1 MFGRVVRV
9 EARHA
14 LDGDPFFV
22 TEDLRVAVDMDI
34 GLAQQIAQASVIIYN
49 LSLESAKELTSGDLE
64 VGSVGDGTQRRQA
77 KRVFLRVF
85 AGYKDERMENGT
97 LPLLLEGVVMNASS
111 RRALPEYITQ
121 LFVVPLSARFLRQT
135 FPAYTSAAG
144 GTLKSSLEE
153 IMQRAGYLP
162 SELTFDMPDEL
173 LSQSTRGMT
182 FEPKPDVYS
191 LLNRMGQSFSFTYST
206 RAEGVGFYPRLDDS
220 GAAHSEFNYLQE
232 NGQAYE
238 VSPIL
243 MRGTPMVG
251 TATITIPLNFDAR
264 IFPGWVIDT
273 QLIQGTRGDVSLP
286 SEGLAE
292 YSGIGA
298 SLYYV
303 DDVAKYTVLP
313 KYMVLRV
320 VHKIDTH
327 SDTWLSTII
336 GTVPSTG
343 DQSKGETRG

>member
-1 MFGRVVRV
+1 MYGRVVRV
-9 EARHA
+9 EARHE

-22 TEDLRVAVDMDI
+22 TEELRVVVDVDI
-34 GLAQQIAQASVIIYN
+34 GLTQQIAQASVIIYN
-49 LSLESAKELTSGDLE
+49 LSLENAKELTSGDLE

-85 AGYKDERMENGT
+85 AGYEDERLQNGT
-97 LPLLLEGVVMNASS
+97 LPLLIEGVVMNASS
-111 RRALPEYITQ
+111 RRAIPEYITQ

-135 FPAYTSAAG
+135 FEAYSPKDE
-144 GTLKSSLEE
+144 TLQQTLQE
-153 IMQRAGYLP
+153 IMKRAGYLP
-162 SELTFDMPDEL
+162 TELTFDIPEHI
-173 LSQSTRGMT
+173 LSQSTRGQT

-191 LLNRMGQSFSFTYST
+191 LLNRMGATYSFTYST
-206 RAEGVGFYPRLDDS
+206 RAEGIGFYPKLDDS
-220 GAAHSEFNYLQE
+220 GAAHSEFNHLQS
-232 NGQAYE
+232 NGQAYV
-238 VSPIL
+238 VSPVI
-243 MRGTPMVG
+243 MRGTPQVG
-251 TATITIPLNFDAR
+251 TATITIPIVFDAR

-313 KYMVLRV
+313 KYMALRV

-327 SDTWLSTII
+327 SETWGTTII

-343 DQSKGETRG
+343 DQSKGERRG

>member
-1 MFGRVVRV
+1 MYGRVVRV
-9 EARHA
+9 EARHT

-22 TEDLRVAVDMDI
+22 NEGLRVVVDMDI
-34 GLAQQIAQASVIIYN
+34 GLTQQIAQASVIIYN
-49 LSLESAKELTSGDLE
+49 LSLENAKELTSGDLE

-85 AGYKDERMENGT
+85 AGYEDERLQNGT
-97 LPLLLEGVVMNASS
+97 LPLLIEGVVMNASS
-111 RRALPEYITQ
+111 RRAIPEYITQ

-135 FPAYTSAAG
+135 FEAYSPQNE
-144 GTLKSSLEE
+144 TLRETLIELLT
-153 IMQRAGYLP
+153 RAGYLP
-162 SELTFDMPDEL
+162 TELTFDLPDNIL
-173 LSQSTRGMT
+173 NQSTRGQT

-191 LLNRMGQSFSFTYST
+191 LLNRMGNTYSFTYAT
-206 RAEGVGFYPRLDDS
+206 RAAGIGFYPRLDDS
-220 GAAHSEFNYLQE
+220 GAAHSEFNHLQE

-238 VSPIL
+238 VSPII

-251 TATITIPLNFDAR
+251 TASITIPIVFDAR

-292 YSGIGA
+292 YSGLGA
-298 SLYYV
+298 RLYYV

-313 KYMVLRV
+313 KYMALRV

-327 SDTWLSTII
+327 SDTWHTTII

-343 DQSKGETRG
+343 DQSRGELRG